1 MGSGSHP
8 VRGLRHSTN
17 HSSVHAERIL
27 LPGLP
32 SSVQSWMPESLPS
45 LFRSPAMND
54 GGGADRCGCASG
66 FPVALA
72 AHRPPG
78 FLERFARWAAG
89 KPHCSKEW
97 FKGMVQRNGSKE
109 IVQWNLFKG
118 NCSIENRSPGVSA
131 RQVQAGDWSGAPANR
146 GAGVIGPLRTTPPPS
161 DAGHGR
167 PSPKSSQCPRSG
179 WNR

>member
-8 VRGLRHSTN
+8 VRGLQHSTN

-54 GGGADRCGCASG
+54 GDGMGGWINAVAPMAS
-66 FPVALA
+66 PWLSL
-72 AHRPPG
+72 RIRSPG
-78 FLERFARWAAG
+78 FLERCSRWATG
-89 KPHCSKEW
+89 EVHC
-97 FKGMVQRNGSKE
+97 SKE
-109 IVQWNLFKG
+109 IVQR
-118 NCSIENRSPGVSA
+118 NCSIENPIPGVSA
-131 RQVQAGDWSGAPANR
+131 RQVQAGDWSGAPADR
-146 GAGVIGPLRTTPPPS
+146 GAGVIGPARTTPPPS

>member
-1 MGSGSHP
+1 
-8 VRGLRHSTN
+8 
-17 HSSVHAERIL
+17 L

-32 SSVQSWMPESLPS
+32 SSVQSWMPESLPF

-97 FKGMVQRNGSKE
+97 FKGMVQGNGSRE
-109 IVQWNLFKG
+109 WLKG
-118 NCSIENRSPGVSA
+118 NCSMESVQRELFNRKSEPWSLCAASSSG
-131 RQVQAGDWSGAPANR
+131 RLVQ
-146 GAGVIGPLRTTPPPS
+146 
-161 DAGHGR
+161 
-167 PSPKSSQCPRSG
+167 RSG
-179 WNR
+179 ESRRRSH